1 MKCILAL
8 ALVATTLAEVY
19 FREEFLGKDTSHTQ
33 RNLLS
38 CLLKI

>member
-19 FREEFLGKDTSHTQ
+19 FREEFLGKCSSVSV
-33 RNLLS
+33 RN
-38 CLLKI
+38 